1 MSEGRT
7 RLLVQGLA
15 GAALVLHGTA
25 AEANTEPAAAYD
37 AQSVALGGTGV
48 AYVHNG
54 ASMYHNPAALEGI
67 GKLALTGVLSL
78 SAPESTVPLNGPDTS
93 VSSDA
98 TPFPL
103 FLVGG
108 AYRVF
113 DSLVVG
119 MAVYPSAGFGSV
131 YKDVELGGQKVDLDQ
146 SVMMMEATPSVS
158 VRLVEG
164 LSLGVGY
171 RIVYTK
177 QSAEQLVPL
186 PAPPGAPP
194 GPPQFAETKVELSGT
209 SFKGLN
215 VGLFAQPFQDTR
227 IGLSYRNRFDNHLEG
242 TVSMMGREVEAE
254 AEIGMPHSFRFG
266 VAQALLDQR
275 LLLVG
280 EVKRSLYADSNK
292 EIVTKMEGLP
302 DMVVVLDWQNTWT
315 VGGGVQYTLPSS
327 LAFRGGYSAAES
339 ASSEDYA
346 SYYMTPPVLL
356 HTVHAGA
363 GYRLGAFDLGVAGF
377 YSWGSK
383 YVEPLPP
390 TNAGEYST
398 KFIDFTVSISYLM

>member
-1 MSEGRT
+1 MMRSR
-7 RLLVQGLA
+7 RVIVVAVLLA
-15 GAALVLHGTA
+15 GVSWVSGAD
-25 AEANTEPAAAYD
+25 ANTEPAAAYD

-48 AYVHNG
+48 AYIHNG
-54 ASMYHNPAALEGI
+54 ASIYHNPAALDGI
-67 GKLALTGVLSL
+67 PRLALTGVLSL

-108 AYRVF
+108 AYRVL
-113 DSLVVG
+113 DRLVVG

-131 YKDVELGGQKVDLDQ
+131 YKDVEVGGQKVDLDQ
-146 SVMMMEATPSVS
+146 SVMMIEATPTVS
-158 VRLVEG
+158 LRLVEG
-164 LSLGVGY
+164 LAIGAGY

-177 QSAEQLVPL
+177 QSAEQLVPVTT
-186 PAPPGAPP
+186 PAG
-194 GPPQFAETKVELSGT
+194 PQFAETKVDLSGT
-209 SFKGLN
+209 SFKALNIGLY
-215 VGLFAQPFQDTR
+215 AQPFESTR

-242 TVSMMGREVEAE
+242 TVTMMGREVDAE
-254 AEIGMPHSFRFG
+254 AEIGVPHSFRFG
-266 VAQALLDQR
+266 VAQGLLGDA

-292 EIVTKMEGLP
+292 EIVTKMEGQP
-302 DMVVVLDWQNTWT
+302 DMTIVLDWQNTWT
-315 VGGGVQYTLPSS
+315 VGVGAQYTFPWALS
-327 LAFRGGYSAAES
+327 LRAGYSAAES

-356 HTVHAGA
+356 HTAHGGV
-363 GYRLGAFDLGVAGF
+363 GYKLGAFDLGLAGF

-390 TNAGEYST
+390 TNRGEFST
-398 KFIDFTVSISYLM
+398 RFLDITASVSYVL